1 LIVILEKKTRSLMF
15 ELPDPRLVFAF
26 EARVDIAETVHIG
39 RGLAFTPI
47 TGGTVHGPR
56 LSGKV
61 LAGGGDW
68 STTHG
73 LVTELDAHYL
83 LQADDGAV
91 IDIRNRGFWRA
102 TPEVDA
108 RVEAGEDLPETEY
121 YYRTSPVFRTDAP
134 AHRWLAESVFVGLA
148 RGENGQVCIRFFE
161 VQ

>member
-1 LIVILEKKTRSLMF
+1 MEKKTRSLMF
-15 ELPDPRLVFAF
+15 ELPDPLLVFAF
-26 EARVDIAETVHIG
+26 EARVDIAETLHIG
-39 RGLAFTPI
+39 GGLDFTPI

-61 LAGGGDW
+61 LAGGGDR

-73 LVTELDAHYL
+73 GVTELDAHYL

-102 TPEVDA
+102 TPEVEA

-121 YYRTSPVFRTDAP
+121 YYRTSPVFRTGAP

-161 VQ
+161 VL

>member
-1 LIVILEKKTRSLMF
+1 MSMT

-26 EARVDIAETVHIG
+26 EARVDVAESLHVG
-39 RGLAFTPI
+39 RGPDEVLMFTPI
-47 TGGTVHGPR
+47 TGGTVDGPR
-56 LSGKV
+56 LSGRV

-68 STTHG
+68 STTRG
-73 LVTELDAHYL
+73 QTTELDAHYL
-83 LQADDGAV
+83 LQASDGAV
-91 IDIRNRGFWRA
+91 IDIHNRGFWRA
-102 TPEVDA
+102 TPEIEA

-161 VQ
+161 VL